1 MNHPIFGDIASS
13 QSGDMIGR
21 AQLPFFAGFDIVAAA
36 PAGARQAATRPGE
49 VGLHLVIDAG
59 HVPTA
64 RQEAAYAQ
72 FLQHRDAICQGVL
85 RAVFDYYQAH
95 WGSWRSGD
103 PTYDLALPE
112 LHAAEGL
119 NRVIRPTNLFVF
131 DDGTAASALLGFCFA
146 CTWDGEHGLGVLV
159 RDGRVIAIG
168 ENQIAWSGPDAG
180 SPYPLTGAAARSAG
194 QQQAIAASK
203 ASARICIARA
213 KALGAVVT
221 ENYNTDR
228 PTPQLGIDFK
238 HGPITDSDLGAIR
251 DCPNLGTL
259 NLAGTQVTDVG
270 LQELRRLEDLETL
283 DLSGTRIT
291 EAGLQSLCGLKRL
304 KRLHLAGTAL
314 GDVGVQALIALES
327 LAVLNLANTN
337 VSDAGVADLPQLR
350 QLQHLELAGT
360 AVTDAGL
367 LKLGGLQALV
377 TLDLGSTAI
386 TDAGLHAVPA
396 LKSLR
401 YLTLSN
407 TQVTD
412 ASLVQLSKLPG
423 LRTLK
428 LQGVAATD
436 RGVAE
441 LQRALPKVQ
450 IMR

>member
-1 MNHPIFGDIASS
+1 MNHPIFGDIARS
-13 QSGDMIGR
+13 QSGDLIGR
-21 AQLPFFAGFDIVAAA
+21 AHVPFFAGFDIVAAA
-36 PAGARQAATRPGE
+36 PAGARQPATRPGE
-49 VGLHLVIDAG
+49 VGLCLVSDAG

-72 FLQHRDAICQGVL
+72 FLQHRDVICQGVL
-85 RAVFDYYQAH
+85 RAVFEYYQAH

-103 PTYDLALPE
+103 PTYDQGLPE

-119 NRVIRPTNLFVF
+119 NRVIRLTDLFVL
-131 DDGTAASALLGFCFA
+131 DDGTAASAMLGFCFD

-159 RDGRVIAIG
+159 RDGRVIALG
-168 ENQIAWSGPDAG
+168 ENQIAWSGPAAG
-180 SPYPLTGAAARSAG
+180 SPYPLTGDAARSAG

-203 ASARICIARA
+203 ASAQTCIARA

-238 HGPITDSDLGAIR
+238 RGPITDSDLVAIR

-291 EAGLQSLCGLKRL
+291 DAGLQSLRGLNRL
-304 KRLHLAGTAL
+304 KRLHLAGTAI
-314 GDVGVQALIALES
+314 GDVGVQALIALPS

-337 VSDAGVADLPQLR
+337 VTDAGVAELPQLR

-360 AVTDAGL
+360 AVTDAGF
-367 LKLGGLQALV
+367 LKFGGVQALV

-386 TDAGLHAVPA
+386 TDAGLHALPA
-396 LKSLR
+396 FTSLR

-407 TQVTD
+407 TQASD
-412 ASLVQLSKLPG
+412 ASLMQLSKLPG

-428 LQGVAATD
+428 LQGVAVTD

-441 LQRALPKVQ
+441 LQRALPRVQ

>member
-13 QSGDMIGR
+13 PSGNSIGR
-21 AQLPFFAGFDIVAAA
+21 AQVPFFAGFDIVAAA

-49 VGLHLVIDAG
+49 VGLCLVSAAG

-85 RAVFDYYQAH
+85 RAVFEYYQAH

-103 PTYDLALPE
+103 PTYDQGLPE

-119 NRVIRPTNLFVF
+119 NRVIRLTDLFVF
-131 DDGTAASALLGFCFA
+131 DDGTAANALLGFCFD

-168 ENQIAWSGPDAG
+168 ENQIAWSGPAAG
-180 SPYPLTGAAARSAG
+180 SPYPLMGDAARATG

-203 ASARICIARA
+203 ASAQTCIARA

-221 ENYNTDR
+221 ENSNADR

-238 HGPITDSDLGAIR
+238 GGPITDSDLGAIR
-251 DCPNLGTL
+251 DCHNVGTL

-270 LQELRRLEDLETL
+270 LQELRQLEDLETL
-283 DLSGTRIT
+283 DLSRTRIT
-291 EAGLQSLCGLKRL
+291 EAGLQALRGLKRL
-304 KRLHLAGTAL
+304 KRLHLAGTAI
-314 GDVGVQALIALES
+314 GDAGMQSLIALPS
-327 LAVLNLANTN
+327 LAVLDLANTHIT
-337 VSDAGVADLPQLR
+337 DTGVANLSQLL
-350 QLQHLELAGT
+350 QLQHLGLAGT

-367 LKLGGLQALV
+367 LKWVGLQALV
-377 TLDLGSTAI
+377 ALDLGNTAI
-386 TDAGLHAVPA
+386 TDAGLHALPA

-407 TQVTD
+407 TRVTD
-412 ASLVQLSKLPG
+412 AGFVHLSKLPG
-423 LRTLK
+423 VRTLK
-428 LQGVAATD
+428 LQGVAVTD
-436 RGVAE
+436 QGVAE
-441 LQRALPKVQ
+441 LRRALPRMQ